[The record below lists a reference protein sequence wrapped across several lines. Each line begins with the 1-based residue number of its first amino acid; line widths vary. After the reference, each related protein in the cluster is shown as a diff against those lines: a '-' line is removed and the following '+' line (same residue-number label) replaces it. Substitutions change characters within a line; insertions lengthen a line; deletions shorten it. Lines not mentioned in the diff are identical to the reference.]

1 MLTRATLIIAL
12 LAALVPS
19 AALAERIS
27 AFSGT
32 LDVHTDASVSVTE
45 TITYDFEGAS
55 RHGIFRDVKESYKD
69 KLGTTENIS
78 ITDVQVT
85 DARGQDYAFTTS
97 ESGGYLHIKI
107 GDPNVLVTGVKT
119 YAISYIAHDVI
130 GFFGDHDEIYWN
142 VTGDQWQ
149 VPIDSAGVGVWT
161 SVDSISHACYT
172 GVAGSTASCTSEAR
186 RDGTNKPIV
195 LFTTKAL
202 QSGEGMTVAVGLPK
216 GVIVEPTRSD
226 RVIRYI
232 EQNGILAFPFLVL
245 MILLLIWMKY
255 GKDAKG
261 RGTIIPE
268 YDAPE
273 GLSPVA
279 ATEIVYQKVRPSD
292 VSALIIR
299 LAVLGSIRIA
309 RIEQTTFGV
318 FKSVDY
324 EVVKLKEKDD
334 VLSEEDALLFD
345 GLFADGSASRKMSE
359 LKTGKASMRKTFSL
373 ISKGVGA
380 RMVRDG
386 YYRANPSTIRSAFY
400 VVGGVLIGAAWFIV
414 ADIASF
420 ADTLVIIVSGVLVM
434 LFGLIMPATTVKGA
448 LLKDQLLGLKLY
460 LQIAE
465 KNRLDFHNA
474 PEKSPELFEKL
485 LPYAMVLGVS
495 TAWAKEFEGIYMQP
509 PSWYTGGAYPIFS
522 PTAFA
527 DDMNSFSTAA
537 AAVAAPTSGSGGA
550 GGGGFSGGGFGGG
563 GGGSW

>member
-1 MLTRATLIIAL
+1 
-12 LAALVPS
+12 
-19 AALAERIS
+19 
-27 AFSGT
+27 
-32 LDVHTDASVSVTE
+32 
-45 TITYDFEGAS
+45 
-55 RHGIFRDVKESYKD
+55 
-69 KLGTTENIS
+69 
-78 ITDVQVT
+78 
-85 DARGQDYAFTTS
+85 
-97 ESGGYLHIKI
+97 
-107 GDPNVLVTGVKT
+107 
-119 YAISYIAHDVI
+119 
-130 GFFGDHDEIYWN
+130 
-142 VTGDQWQ
+142 
-149 VPIDSAGVGVWT
+149 
-161 SVDSISHACYT
+161 
-172 GVAGSTASCTSEAR
+172 
-186 RDGTNKPIV
+186 
-195 LFTTKAL
+195 
-202 QSGEGMTVAVGLPK
+202 
-216 GVIVEPTRSD
+216 
-226 RVIRYI
+226 
-232 EQNGILAFPFLVL
+232 
-245 MILLLIWMKY
+245 
-255 GKDAKG
+255 
-261 RGTIIPE
+261 
-268 YDAPE
+268 
-273 GLSPVA
+273 
-279 ATEIVYQKVRPSD
+279 
-292 VSALIIR
+292 
-299 LAVLGSIRIA
+299 
-309 RIEQTTFGV
+309 
-318 FKSVDY
+318 
-324 EVVKLKEKDD
+324 
-334 VLSEEDALLFD
+334 
-345 GLFADGSASRKMSE
+345 
-359 LKTGKASMRKTFSL
+359 MRKTFSL

>member
-195 LFTTKAL
+195 LFTTKAR

-345 GLFADGSASRKMSE
+345 GLFADGSASRKM
-359 LKTGKASMRKTFSL
+359 
-373 ISKGVGA
+373 
-380 RMVRDG
+380 
-386 YYRANPSTIRSAFY
+386 
-400 VVGGVLIGAAWFIV
+400 
-414 ADIASF
+414 
-420 ADTLVIIVSGVLVM
+420 
-434 LFGLIMPATTVKGA
+434 
-448 LLKDQLLGLKLY
+448 
-460 LQIAE
+460 
-465 KNRLDFHNA
+465 
-474 PEKSPELFEKL
+474 
-485 LPYAMVLGVS
+485 
-495 TAWAKEFEGIYMQP
+495 
-509 PSWYTGGAYPIFS
+509 
-522 PTAFA
+522 
-527 DDMNSFSTAA
+527 
-537 AAVAAPTSGSGGA
+537 
-550 GGGGFSGGGFGGG
+550 
-563 GGGSW
+563 